1 MKRKGG
7 TQMKKILLLL
17 ANGFESYE
25 ASVFTDVFGWNLYEG
40 DRSTELVSV
49 GLHPVLACTWGYSC
63 IPMRELKEI
72 DINEF
77 DALAI
82 PGGFE
87 EADFYADAFNEEFL
101 NVIRQFDQQNKPI
114 AAICV
119 AGLSIAK
126 SGVLNGGTGTTYRF
140 ENNPR
145 QKQME
150 EMGVQVKSDERIVED
165 QNIITSSS
173 PETALDV
180 AFRLLEKLTSKENT
194 IEVKRRMGFTC

>member
-1 MKRKGG
+1 
-7 TQMKKILLLL
+7 MKKVLLLL

-40 DRSTELVSV
+40 DQTTELVSV
-49 GLHPVLACTWGYSC
+49 GLQPVLDCTWGYSC
-63 IPMRELKEI
+63 IPMFQLKEI
-72 DINEF
+72 DLDEF

-87 EADFYADAFNEEFL
+87 EANFYQDAFSEDFL
-101 NVIRQFDQQNKPI
+101 AVIRAFDQQNKPI

-119 AGLSIAK
+119 GGLAVAK
-126 SGVLNGGTGTTYRF
+126 SGVLNGRMGTTYRF

-145 QKQME
+145 QNQMR

-165 QNIITSSS
+165 RNIITSSS

-180 AFRLLEKLTSKENT
+180 AFRLLEKLTSEENT
-194 IEVKRRMGFTC
+194 QEVKRRMGFTR

>member
-1 MKRKGG
+1 
-7 TQMKKILLLL
+7 MKKILLLL

-49 GLHPVLACTWGYSC
+49 GLHPVLDCTWGYSC
-63 IPMRELKEI
+63 VPMRQLKEI
-72 DINEF
+72 DLTEF

-87 EADFYADAFNEEFL
+87 EANFYEDAYSEEFL
-101 NVIRQFDQQNKPI
+101 AVIRNFDQQNKPI

-119 AGLSIAK
+119 AALAVAK
-126 SGVLNGGTGTTYRF
+126 SGVLHDRSGTTYCF

-145 QKQME
+145 QEQMRAS
-150 EMGVQVKSDERIVED
+150 GVNVKSDQRIVED

-173 PETALDV
+173 PETSLDV
-180 AFRLLEKLTSKENT
+180 AFRLLEKVTSSENT
-194 IEVKRRMGFTC
+194 VEVKRRMGFTN

>member
-1 MKRKGG
+1 
-7 TQMKKILLLL
+7 MKKVLLLL

-40 DRSTELVSV
+40 DQSTELVSV
-49 GLHPVLACTWGYSC
+49 GLHSVLECTWGYSC
-63 IPMRELKEI
+63 IPMGQLNEI
-72 DINEF
+72 DLNEF

-87 EADFYADAFNEEFL
+87 QADFYKDAFSEEFL
-101 NVIRQFDQQNKPI
+101 SVIRNFDQQNKPI

-119 AGLSIAK
+119 AGLAVAK
-126 SGVLNGGTGTTYRF
+126 SGVLTNRTGTTYRF

-145 QKQME
+145 QDQMRAL
-150 EMGVQVKSDERIVED
+150 GVQVQSDERIVED

-180 AFRLLEKLTSKENT
+180 AFLLLEKLTNKDNT
-194 IEVKRRMGFTC
+194 LEVKRRMGFTN

>member
-1 MKRKGG
+1 
-7 TQMKKILLLL
+7 MKKILLLS

-63 IPMRELKEI
+63 IPMRQLKEI

-126 SGVLNGGTGTTYRF
+126 SGVLNGRTGTTYRF

-194 IEVKRRMGFTC
+194 VEVKRRMGFTC